1 MHTWSLSFRSL
12 LKACHVQARRKAA
25 DAKVAASRVLKQQ
38 KEAEA
43 QLEQA
48 QQELQQQ
55 RQEASQER
63 EDHESQMIGLRETIR
78 QVCRVLLRCC
88 FGQLTGQ
95 VCRLQS
101 KPPHLIAVTCL

>member
-1 MHTWSLSFRSL
+1 M
-12 LKACHVQARRKAA
+12 V
-25 DAKVAASRVLKQQ
+25 KQQ
-38 KEAEA
+38 KETEA

-88 FGQLTGQ
+88 CGQLTGQ
-95 VCRLQS
+95 VCGMQRRPS
-101 KPPHLIAVTCL
+101 ISSALIAMTSCKSMCWCGPWLTGAKSEVCRH